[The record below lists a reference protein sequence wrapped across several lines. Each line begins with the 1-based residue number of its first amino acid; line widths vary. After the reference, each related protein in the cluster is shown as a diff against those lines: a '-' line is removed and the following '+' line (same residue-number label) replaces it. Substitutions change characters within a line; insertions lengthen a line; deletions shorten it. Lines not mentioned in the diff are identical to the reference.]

1 MLFLSSLVRIQI
13 MRAYSPSL
21 PLLVFCTILLA
32 LLHSSTCRHIS
43 WANYEEKQQI
53 NTEYPLPF
61 PQYDLPGISYTAK
74 SKDDKVS
81 ELFGASHMAVPGGPN
96 PLHN

>member
-13 MRAYSPSL
+13 MRTYSPSL

-53 NTEYPLPF
+53 NAEYPLPF